1 MRRYKKYFLH
11 VLQKC
16 YPEKSALLIKEID
29 STFSRV
35 QADIQ
40 FARTS
45 KNPIDRR
52 MELAGYFLSLVMT
65 LHKAGEHPETI
76 RKICLDI
83 AHDYVMPENKIQAW
97 LKKLPVKLLRSPIAP
112 PLLKWFGKSV
122 NKKGHPDGFVAKI
135 ITDKKETFNLGY
147 GVDILECGICKL
159 FKKHQLEQYSSILC
173 DVDHITSG
181 LAGLKLIRSGT
192 LADGAKKCDF
202 RFMINSSAQ

>member
-1 MRRYKKYFLH
+1 MRNYKKYFHH
-11 VLQKC
+11 VLHQN
-16 YPEKSALLIKEID
+16 YPDKSVHLVTEID
-29 STFSRV
+29 STFEQV
-35 QADIQ
+35 QVEIQ

-52 MELAGYFLSLVMT
+52 LEITGYFLALVKT
-65 LHKAGEHPETI
+65 LHKSGEQPETI

-83 AHDYVMPENKIQAW
+83 AHDYVMPKNKIQAW
-97 LKKLPVKLLRSPIAP
+97 LKKLPVKLLRSRIAP
-112 PLLKWFGKSV
+112 PLLKWFGEKV
-122 NKKGHPDGFVAKI
+122 NIPGHPDGFVAKI

-181 LAGLKLIRSGT
+181 LAGLTLIRSGT
-192 LADGAKKCDF
+192 IANGAKKCDF
-202 RFMINSSAQ
+202 RFKTIS